1 MLHTKLP
8 QYFAS
13 NRLPIGALLLLCSCL
28 VFPAAVGA
36 QDNAKPTRP
45 NILFAIA
52 DDWGYNHASAY
63 GSSWVNTPAFD
74 RVAREGILFQHAYTP
89 NAKCAPSR
97 ACLLT
102 GRNSW
107 QLKEAANHIPF
118 FPAEYKTFAETLGD
132 HGYFVGHTGKGW
144 GPGIANDAQGQPR
157 QMTGRAFNE
166 HKTEPP
172 TRAISNND
180 YAANFGDFLQAA
192 PEDRPWCFW
201 YGALEPHRG
210 YQFGSGVAQAGKE
223 LSDIDHVPA
232 YWPDNQTVRNDMLD
246 YAFEVEHFDRHLGR
260 MLEQLDQRGLLRNTL
275 VVVTSDHGM
284 PFPRCKGQAYDD
296 SNHVPLAIR
305 WPAGIQQPGREVDD
319 YVSFVDV
326 APTFIEVAGLAWND
340 TGMASTPG
348 RSLTDIF
355 NSPKSGRVNPERD
368 HVLIGKER
376 HDIGRPHDWGYP
388 IRGIVKEGMLYI
400 QNFEPTRWPAGNPE
414 TGYLN
419 TDGGATK
426 TEVLQLRRS
435 GQSDRFWQL
444 CFGKRPA
451 EELYEIASDPD
462 CVNNLAESSEHQQV
476 KQRLQEQ
483 MSAELHSQEDP
494 RMFGRGAVFDEYTYA
509 NEDTR
514 NFYERYTT
522 GERIRA
528 GWVNPDDFEKEPV
541 AEK

>member
-1 MLHTKLP
+1 MLHSQLA
-8 QYFAS
+8 QYSAPT
-13 NRLPIGALLLLCSCL
+13 RLPIYALLLLCSCL
-28 VFPAAVGA
+28 VFPAAGGA
-36 QDNAKPTRP
+36 QDKAKPTRP

-52 DDWGYNHASAY
+52 DDWGYKHASAY

-107 QLKEAANHIPF
+107 QLKEAANHIPY
-118 FPAEYKTFAETLGD
+118 FPAEFKTFAETLSD

-157 QMTGRAFNE
+157 KMTGRAFNA

-172 TRAISNND
+172 TRAISNNN
-180 YAANFGDFLQAA
+180 YAANFGDFLDAA
-192 PEDRPWCFW
+192 PQDQPWCFW

-210 YQFGSGVAQAGKE
+210 YDFGSGVAQAGKQP
-223 LSDIDHVPA
+223 SDIDHVPA
-232 YWPDNQTVRNDMLD
+232 YWPDNETVRNDMLD
-246 YAFEVEHFDRHLGR
+246 YAFEVEHFDRHLAR
-260 MLEQLDQRGLLRNTL
+260 MLEQLDQRGLLQNTL

-326 APTFIEVAGLAWND
+326 APTFIEVAGLAWNG

-355 NSPKSGRVNPERD
+355 NSPKSGRVNSERD

-400 QNFEPTRWPAGNPE
+400 HNFEPTRWPAGNPE

-451 EELYEIASDPD
+451 EELYDIASDPD
-462 CVNNLAESSEHQQV
+462 CVNNLAESSQHLQV
-476 KQRLQEQ
+476 KHSLQEQ
-483 MSAELHSQEDP
+483 MAAELHAQEDP

-514 NFYERYTT
+514 NFHERYLK
-522 GERIRA
+522 GEQLRA
-528 GWVNPDDFEKEPV
+528 GWVNPTDFEKEPI
-541 AEK
+541 AGP